1 MPVLKEEVT
10 DLIINEE
17 SIVIE
22 LTRKQ
27 LYDEIWS
34 ISVKGFSD
42 KYDIPYSQLMK
53 QLKEANIPTPSSG
66 YWTKLEFGKN
76 AEKTP
81 LSGSETDLIKLTKK
95 ETQTIKEE
103 KPLKTVKKPATK
115 SKKPQKKEKE
125 NNTSAKSEV
134 VPSIEPCASLNEEAE
149 TETSYRQVYNIYDR
163 KTLYNE
169 VWSAPIT
176 RVAQKYKVSDV
187 AIHKICKSMNIPT
200 PPAGF
205 WAKVRAGK
213 KVEITP
219 LPDAEKTYTK
229 RGIRSEESSYSSLP
243 NEQLVF
249 LEENERLKVLEIA
262 LNAEMPELNSRLNP
276 IIVAHREKFDKW
288 KKAIKHNERVFYY
301 RDRIDPGEKPLWAD
315 DVSEEIRPRI
325 YRILNAIS
333 KTLEPLGGTIN
344 EDLSFTVYG
353 ETVYVSFSEAK
364 DKSDHIPT
372 KEENMA
378 LLKYEDEKKRY
389 SWASK
394 PQIRKYDY
402 TYNGHLR
409 MNIYGESFVRDSSNH
424 SVEDYLGNIIIKM
437 YEAANYIKQRR
448 LAAEEAERKRQEIE
462 NRKKQFLELYNQ
474 EVDKTNALVNEA
486 SDFEK
491 AQKIRNYIEAVA
503 NNMPQSAET
512 EEWIAWARA
521 KADWF
526 DPTIAAKDKFFGKR
540 QHNKPEKEKILEHK
554 YNTYLFN
561 FDFEDE

>member
-1 MPVLKEEVT
+1 MN

-17 SIVIE
+17 IVVVE

-42 KYDIPYSQLMK
+42 KYDIPYSQLIK
-53 QLKEANIPTPSSG
+53 QLKEADIPTPSSG
-66 YWTKLEFGKN
+66 YWTKLEFGKKV
-76 AEKTP
+76 EKAP
-81 LSGSETDLIKLTKK
+81 LNGLQTDLIRLTRK
-95 ETQTIKEE
+95 ETQTVKDE
-103 KPLKTVKKPATK
+103 KPLKIEKKSATQ
-115 SKKPQKKEKE
+115 SKKPKPKE
-125 NNTSAKSEV
+125 NKKTKKPEPI
-134 VPSIEPCASLNEEAE
+134 PSIEPCASLNEEAE
-149 TETSYRQVYNIYDR
+149 TETSYGQIYNVYDR

-176 RVAQKYKVSDV
+176 RVAQKYSVSDV
-187 AIHKICKSMNIPT
+187 AIHKTCKSMNIPT

-213 KVEITP
+213 KVEIIP
-219 LPDAEKTYTK
+219 LPDPETTYTK
-229 RGIRSEESSYSSLP
+229 RGLRSEEISHSATP

-249 LEENERLKVLEIA
+249 LDESERAKVLGIA
-262 LNAEMPELNSRLNP
+262 ISAEMPEPKSRLNP
-276 IIVAHREKFDKW
+276 LIIAHRERFDEW

-315 DVSEEIRPRI
+315 EVSEEIRPRI
-325 YRILNAIS
+325 YRILNAIN

-344 EDLSFTVYG
+344 EDLSFSVYG

-364 DKSDHIPT
+364 NKSEHIPT
-372 KEENMA
+372 KEETMA
-378 LLKYEDEKKRY
+378 LLKYEEEKKRY

-409 MNIYGESFVRDSSNH
+409 MNIYGDSFVRDSSNH

-437 YEAANYIKQRR
+437 YEAANHIKQRR
-448 LAAEEAERKRQEIE
+448 LAVEEAERKRREIE
-462 NRKKQFLELYNQ
+462 NRKMQFLELYNQ
-474 EVDKTNALVNEA
+474 EVDKTNALVNAA
-486 SDFEK
+486 SDFET
-491 AQKIRNYIEAVA
+491 AQKIRSYIEAVSVS
-503 NNMPQSAET
+503 MSQSAET

-526 DPTIAAKDKFFGKR
+526 DPAIAAKDKFFGER
-540 QHNKPEKEKILEHK
+540 QHNKPEKEKVLEHE
-554 YNTYLFN
+554 YYTYRFK